1 MSGPYDN
8 DDNDDRLPGRDTD
21 PPPAVDPRGERPRPR
36 LIRVSDPPE
45 AGSEAEDDSPL
56 LPDSHP
62 ASVRNSHSGSPEDS
76 HSVADEDSHSSAAED
91 DRDSQFPPDRDS
103 QFPPEDL
110 SPARP
115 RVRSIPPGLSEIPP
129 PLGETPS
136 DAPPVTRGQRV
147 RPLLVVERL
156 SKVFPIRQGLFGD
169 PQFLH
174 AVEDVSF
181 YLRRSET
188 LGIVGESGSGKST
201 LARAVLRLTEPTFG
215 RVLFDDRDITR
226 MSQADLRPIRRRMQI
241 IFQDPSA
248 ALNPRMTVREIVGEG
263 LSIFRMAK
271 DDAEA
276 TALVEKALSLTGLP
290 PETMPRFPHELS
302 GGQKQRVGIARA
314 LAVKPELLVCDEP
327 LSALDVSVQA
337 QIMNLLLRLQRDL
350 GLSMLFISHDL
361 RAVAH
366 TSHRVA
372 VMFLGKIVEM
382 GPTAT
387 VCERRYHPYTR
398 ALFDAVPRLTRST
411 DSRARL
417 PIVTDLAADTPSA
430 IDPPKGCVYA
440 PRCPHAEKGKCDVE
454 VPVLTEVVPG
464 SHHRVAC
471 WHPEV

>member
-1 MSGPYDN
+1 MSLARRQGEFAVSGDSERPSQ
-8 DDNDDRLPGRDTD
+8 PPTD
-21 PPPAVDPRGERPRPR
+21 PPPSDGKDRSERPSDFPQDRPSEWPAGIASIRPSALQSEAQKAGDGEEPVSR
-36 LIRVSDPPE
+36 LP
-45 AGSEAEDDSPL
+45 AGS
-56 LPDSHP
+56 
-62 ASVRNSHSGSPEDS
+62 R
-76 HSVADEDSHSSAAED
+76 
-91 DRDSQFPPDRDS
+91 
-103 QFPPEDL
+103 
-110 SPARP
+110 
-115 RVRSIPPGLSEIPP
+115 
-129 PLGETPS
+129 T
-136 DAPPVTRGQRV
+136 

-156 SKVFPIRQGLFGD
+156 SKVFPVHQGLFGS

-226 MSQADLRPIRRRMQI
+226 MAPAELRPLRRRMQI

-248 ALNPRMTVREIVGEG
+248 ALNPRMTVRELVGEG

-271 DDAEA
+271 DAAELDALIEKSLG
-276 TALVEKALSLTGLP
+276 LVGLG
-290 PETMPRFPHELS
+290 PETMGRFPHELS
-302 GGQKQRVGIARA
+302 GGMKQRVGIARA
-314 LAVKPELLVCDEP
+314 LALKPELLVCDEP

-337 QIMNLLLRLQRDL
+337 QIMNLLVRLQRDL
-350 GLSMLFISHDL
+350 GLSLLFISHDL
-361 RAVAH
+361 RVIAH

-372 VMFLGKIVEM
+372 VMFLGRFVEM
-382 GPTAT
+382 GPTTKVAQK
-387 VCERRYHPYTR
+387 RYHPYTR
-398 ALFDAVPRLTRST
+398 ALFDAVPKMGPDART
-411 DSRARL
+411 RL

-440 PRCPHAEKGKCDVE
+440 MRCPSAEKGKCDVE
-454 VPVLTEVVPG
+454 TPLLAEVVPG